1 MKKYLI
7 IFAAFI
13 SLNLTA
19 APTWHTAKVG
29 RVYPLANGGFV
40 LTFNTDNAKCKNES
54 NPKYYY
60 VSEGKNGVTKEA
72 IANFMSVALF
82 AGSSNN
88 DLTISFDNESATCDI
103 NRLFVKF

>member
-13 SLNLTA
+13 SLNLIA
-19 APTWHTAKVG
+19 APTWHTAKVEK
-29 RVYPLANGGFV
+29 VYPLADGGLV
-40 LTFNTDNAKCKNES
+40 LTFNTDNATCKNDS

-60 VSEGKNGVTKEA
+60 VLEGKNGVTKEA

-82 AGSSNN
+82 AGSSNKA
-88 DLTISFDNESATCDI
+88 LTINFDNESTSCDI